1 MFSESNGEQ
10 MGGPFDRRRD
20 LTARGKS
27 PTGPPPRGRRINVVG
42 TSGSGKTT
50 VARAIATRLGL
61 PHIEMDALFWK
72 PNWGETPDSE
82 LFPRVDEKT
91 NLPGWVLDGNY
102 SRVRDIVWPK
112 ADTIVWLDYS
122 FARVFS
128 QLLWRTIHRAVTREP
143 MWGGCRE
150 SFRISLFSR
159 HSILVWCL
167 RTYWKRRRNYPEI
180 LARPEHAHLRI
191 IRLRNRRQ
199 TARWLA
205 GLPTGTMTPM

>member
-1 MFSESNGEQ
+1 MR
-10 MGGPFDRRRD
+10 P
-20 LTARGKS
+20 
-27 PTGPPPRGRRINVVG
+27 RRINVVG

-72 PNWGETPDSE
+72 ANWGETPDSE

-102 SRVRDIVWPK
+102 SRVRNIVWPK

-122 FARVFS
+122 LARVFS
-128 QLLWRTIHRAVTREP
+128 QLLWRTIRRAVTREP

-150 SFRISLFSR
+150 SFRISFFSR
-159 HSILVWCL
+159 DSILLWCL
-167 RTYWKRRRNYPEI
+167 HTYWRRKRNYPEI
-180 LARPEHAHLRI
+180 LAWPEHT
-191 IRLRNRRQ
+191 RLRVVRLRSRRE
-199 TARWLA
+199 TARWLESLA
-205 GLPTGTMTPM
+205 APPSPPA